1 MKAIFLGTF
10 NPPHKGHK
18 DVIDSVISYFS
29 KFQRKEQLE
38 SIHIIPCWQNPN
50 KSKSTEYW
58 DRYKMC
64 QLELVPLFDS
74 MDILCYID
82 DIEAKLKPEYTYE
95 LIRYFHS
102 NSDEYIKDD
111 FWWIITTET
120 LLEIVNGQWKNG
132 EYLLKNNKFIWVYTE
147 NPNGDLNELKIL
159 EYFNKI
165 GKDSKDYIYVPLV
178 STCDIHS
185 TQLREMIKNKE
196 NVDKYI
202 NLGVRTYIQLKQ
214 LYL

>member
-10 NPPHKGHK
+10 NPPHQGHK

-29 KFQRKEQLE
+29 QFHQKESLK

-50 KSKSTEYW
+50 KSKSIEYW

-64 QLELVPLFDS
+64 QLEFVSLFAP
-74 MDILCYID
+74 MDTLCYID
-82 DIEAKLKPEYTYE
+82 DIEEKLKPEYTYE
-95 LIRYFHS
+95 LINYFHS

-120 LLEIVNGQWKNG
+120 LLEMVNGQWKNG

-165 GKDSKDYIYVPLV
+165 DKDSKDYIYVPLV
-178 STCDIHS
+178 STCNIHS

-196 NVDKYI
+196 NVDKYM
-202 NLGVRTYIQLKQ
+202 NLGVRTYIQLKK